1 MDDRNPDEPADRTR
15 TADVLGGGGG
25 APPPMQQG
33 VFLVILHETGDKK
46 AVLLLP
52 GKPVVVGRDLPSD
65 ICIPDPE
72 LSRKHAQFTLLDNEV
87 VVQDLGSKNGTHI
100 ADRRIARDTIPVSGE
115 VMLGR
120 KTFARITAFGMVV
133 DTAAVCTPAAT
144 WNESVAPLDDNALIF
159 GKKMQELLANIDR
172 IAKSDFSVLLHGE
185 TGTGKEVIAA
195 QIHERGPRR
204 QKVFKAV
211 NCGAIHENLIES
223 ELFGHEKNSFTG
235 AAGRKEGFFEV
246 TDGGTL
252 FLDEIGDL
260 PTAAQAKLLRVLDSG
275 RFYRLGST
283 EEVEVDVRIIAAT
296 HHNLKDMV
304 EEGRFRKD
312 LYFRLN
318 ALVVQ
323 IPPLRERKDEI
334 EPLCRLFL
342 RDNKTVSQRVR
353 GISEEAMRLLRRGCD
368 SARRP
373 SARGARGGTGARGC
387 AERRPQHGGRPS
399 READARGGAQGDRRE
414 QACRGAEARKIPQ
427 HGTAEDQEARHRP
440 PAEVG
445 WSSLT

>member
-1 MDDRNPDEPADRTR
+1 
-15 TADVLGGGGG
+15 
-25 APPPMQQG
+25 
-33 VFLVILHETGDKK
+33 
-46 AVLLLP
+46 
-52 GKPVVVGRDLPSD
+52 
-65 ICIPDPE
+65 
-72 LSRKHAQFTLLDNEV
+72 
-87 VVQDLGSKNGTHI
+87 
-100 ADRRIARDTIPVSGE
+100 
-115 VMLGR
+115 
-120 KTFARITAFGMVV
+120 MVV

-204 QKVFKAV
+204 KNVFKAV

-260 PTAAQAKLLRVLDSG
+260 PAAAQAKLLRVLDSG

-342 RDNKTVSQRVR
+342 RDNKTVSQGVR
-353 GISEEAMRLLRRGCD
+353 GISEEAMRLLRAYPWPGNIRELKNAIERAAALADGDVIQRGD
-368 SARRP
+368 LPPEVRAVEPAPEDAP
-373 SARGARGGTGARGC
+373 SDALSTVADLAEKQMLEEVLKETGGSKRA
-387 AERRPQHGGRPS
+387 A
-399 READARGGAQGDRRE
+399 AQRLGKSLSTV
-414 QACRGAEARKIPQ
+414 QRKIKK
-427 HGTAEDQEARHRP
+427 HGIDPRRK
-440 PAEVG
+440 
-445 WSSLT
+445 